1 MVERLINKIQ
11 QIRQIG
17 HKGGIIMG
25 DINVQE
31 FPDSLTEEQRAAV
44 PACKKGIL
52 PFILLG
58 IMAFSVGLVGPAVTV
73 SAAKVCLTEDI
84 KGKGK
89 KGDIIDVSDG
99 YAYNFLIPKGMAVL
113 ATKEVLLEKKSKDDA
128 ESYHKEQEIE
138 KKNVLAKF
146 LNGKSITLY
155 RKSGENGKL
164 FGSIT
169 TKELANAI
177 ESTYN
182 IYIDKRNLNVP
193 EIKNFGSYEIKV
205 NLGMDVSAYMTVNV
219 CQE

>member
-1 MVERLINKIQ
+1 MVERLITKIQ

-17 HKGGIIMG
+17 HKEGIIMG

-31 FPDSLTEEQRAAV
+31 FPDSLTEKQRPAV
-44 PACKKGIL
+44 LACKKGIL

-58 IMAFSVGLVGPAVTV
+58 IMAFSVVLVGPAVTV

-113 ATKEVLLEKKSKDDA
+113 ATKEILLEKKSKDEA

-155 RKSGENGKL
+155 CKSGENGKL

>member
-1 MVERLINKIQ
+1 
-11 QIRQIG
+11 
-17 HKGGIIMG
+17 
-25 DINVQE
+25 
-31 FPDSLTEEQRAAV
+31 
-44 PACKKGIL
+44 
-52 PFILLG
+52 
-58 IMAFSVGLVGPAVTV
+58 
-73 SAAKVCLTEDI
+73 
-84 KGKGK
+84 
-89 KGDIIDVSDG
+89 
-99 YAYNFLIPKGMAVL
+99 
-113 ATKEVLLEKKSKDDA
+113 
-128 ESYHKEQEIE
+128 
-138 KKNVLAKF
+138 